1 MLGLFSAQGKW
12 NYSAEEM
19 DQTKKNGQSI
29 RRLKENVR
37 FVKKDQIILTDNAI
51 QYIQDDVLH
60 MNGNTIMINGLDTLT
75 CDSMVYWSK
84 LDSGY
89 AMGDVRY
96 IQPQNSRSLT
106 TELFHYWQTEG
117 YRGSSFITNGYTR
130 VTEHDQ
136 LITANEISYDDN
148 TQIMKLATN
157 ASIENQS
164 QGIFG
169 DEMNPIIISNSN
181 TG

>member
-1 MLGLFSAQGKW
+1 MLSQFSAQERW

-37 FVKKDQIILTDNAI
+37 FVKKNQVILTDNAI

-89 AMGDVRY
+89 AMGEVHY
-96 IQPQNSRSLT
+96 VQPENDRRLT
-106 TELFHYWQTEG
+106 TEIFHYWQTEG
-117 YRGSSFITNGYTR
+117 YRGSSFITKGYTQIS
-130 VTEHDQ
+130 EPDQ
-136 LITANEISYDDN
+136 LITANEINYDDN
-148 TQIMKLATN
+148 K
-157 ASIENQS
+157 
-164 QGIFG
+164 
-169 DEMNPIIISNSN
+169 EMMI
-181 TG
+181 